1 MSVSVGYVT
10 FRKKNKFKVSS
21 IVTGNTPHF
30 YFRRFL
36 WDSPV
41 LGCTFMKFRRPWKF
55 PGIFYAEIPAFGKF
69 LLFLMVLIPNV
80 VKFHGFEQVA

>member
-41 LGCTFMKFRRPWKF
+41 LGCTFMKFPRPLGNSQ
-55 PGIFYAEIPAFGKF
+55 GIFIKKF
-69 LLFLMVLIPNV
+69 QRLENSSFFLMLLIPNV
-80 VKFHGFEQVA
+80 VNS